1 MKFDRDTAI
10 LRFDDVTTSNKVNY
24 WSQVIIDNL
33 THVKECSIFSSEF
46 SFYFIFLSSKTTK
59 LWNLRTS
66 CYSGRRYRR
75 SLLYLRH
82 VLLAGSTKTRQILNL
97 IYSAIS
103 RPIWTNF
110 FFNLPIFSRRIQFF
124 TLNVIW
130 SDSIHISTIFGGTIF
145 IKIYFLMYRKPD
157 VQEYKWFFN
166 GYLRSLSHV
175 HYWLTKSPEPSR
187 LVRRVT

>member
-1 MKFDRDTAI
+1 MVAQIVKLSCSLDRAWKIMNFKKKAHANRMKFDRDTAI

-124 TLNVIW
+124 
-130 SDSIHISTIFGGTIF
+130 
-145 IKIYFLMYRKPD
+145 YFERDMIRFYSYIDDFR
-157 VQEYKWFFN
+157 
-166 GYLRSLSHV
+166 R
-175 HYWLTKSPEPSR
+175 HYFH
-187 LVRRVT
+187 